1 MGEVRVVDPRTG
13 GEKGS
18 KLARFDLL
26 PYDAL
31 WEVSEQYGR
40 GAEKYADRNWE
51 KGYDW
56 GLSHAALHRHLAQFW
71 GGEDVD
77 EETGGLHL
85 AAVIWH
91 GLSLLTFQL
100 RGLGTDTRPGA

>member
-1 MGEVRVVDPRTG
+1 MDPTTG

-31 WEVSEQYGR
+31 WQVAEQYGR
-40 GAEKYADRNWE
+40 GAEKYASRNWE

-56 GLSHAALHRHLAQFW
+56 GLAHAALQRHLAQFW
-71 GGEDVD
+71 NGEDVD

-85 AAVIWH
+85 AAVAWH
-91 GLSLLTFQL
+91 ALALLTFQI
-100 RGLGTDTRPGA
+100 RGIGTDTRPGV